1 MNQIKSKLL
10 LNQCQDYLVKLGLAF
25 VAKKA
30 LYLTQGVNNTCFRV
44 ETQCG
49 KILLLK
55 HFDRENNFKVTLVE
69 QYLAKEGV
77 VPNVIAT
84 SEKHKLIA
92 YQFIESVEFNKP
104 LHLQSL
110 LTKLVVLHNLN
121 SDYDYEEINLTTLFS
136 SYTELAE
143 YKNYQA
149 TINLLLAKL
158 KSYPYEL
165 GVCHNDLVLENLL
178 FSDNDSWIIDFEYV
192 GLNDVYFDLAALCS
206 SLKLS
211 EQEKSQLLSVY
222 FEQSNISEEQLEK
235 LNLYQKVYNLI
246 CYFWY
251 LKHGFKNH
259 ALALKPFIND

>member
-1 MNQIKSKLL
+1 M
-10 LNQCQDYLVKLGLAF
+10 LNQCQDYLVKLGLEF

-49 KILLLK
+49 KTLLLK

-69 QYLAKEGV
+69 QHLAKEDV

-110 LTKLVVLHNLN
+110 VAKLVVLHNLN
-121 SDYDYEEINLTTLFS
+121 SDYDYEEINLSTLFS
-136 SYTELAE
+136 SYIELAE
-143 YKNYQA
+143 YKNYQT
-149 TINLLLAKL
+149 TINQLLAKL
-158 KSYPYEL
+158 KNYPYEL
-165 GVCHNDLVLENLL
+165 GVCHNDLVRENLI
-178 FSDNDSWIIDFEYV
+178 FSNKTSWLIDFEYV

-206 SLKLS
+206 SLTLNLSDKKYLLACYFKLPS
-211 EQEKSQLLSVY
+211 VSSQ
-222 FEQSNISEEQLEK
+222 QLEK
-235 LNLYQKVYNLI
+235 LDLYQQLYNLI
-246 CYFWY
+246 CYLWY
-251 LKHGFKNH
+251 LKHGFTSH
-259 ALALKPFIND
+259 AQVLKPFIND